1 MKKLIA
7 LLIIAGGIGG
17 CSTAQNPSVDVLN
30 DAADVGDS
38 SLIDANM
45 PDLID
50 DSGRD
55 ITVDTAEDAV
65 ADVIDAGDAVD
76 PDITETGD
84 TCDVPDLPPY
94 EEPAAHVLFS
104 LLTKQAESPF
114 PSNHYTAADGSLLI
128 DGNGHNNSLLYLLE
142 LDVPS
147 YTTDA
152 ARMKGFA
159 LYSSLAFMTSVPVD
173 PAGVPADG
181 VASLAEESAVKL
193 YQIEGEQLIAQQ
205 IKCTFKTYNDNKIF
219 HMTVCRPLYTFK
231 PDTSYLFVMTDAL
244 KDTTQAAFG
253 RSKGFMQALEL
264 ARIDGNPSQELL
276 DNMKK
281 TGKATAAALGMLD
294 FADHVIAASVFTT
307 GHPNIEMEDV
317 MAMFREGEPVPEVT
331 YELDQDDAG
340 NDKIYTGSNF
350 PRCSMSNSDM
360 AWGIHGIFHAPE
372 FRNAENV
379 FERGEDGKFKT
390 FPGEDIP
397 FYLMVPTGDGP
408 FPIVIA
414 QHGLSSDEGAMCHFG
429 RMLVK
434 EDIAVLRFLWP
445 AHGGVNQRGN
455 GSSDFLTILNPS
467 VIGANFMQAATEIGS
482 AVILLDQIN
491 SDMDFLPTGA
501 ADGLPDMDTSR
512 IGYVGTSLG
521 SIIGLLYL
529 PFSDRINIFL
539 SNVGGLGMSHLVEQF
554 VDIYFGGLF
563 IGKAITNLADH
574 IVAAGDGISNVEKIL
589 TNPVEWASGPKYV
602 LAQEVIGDG
611 TVANTS
617 TEIMAR
623 NMGLKLI
630 NPVAVPIE
638 GIDGVE
644 PSTVTSGLYQIVNS
658 DHSAFTNGPGNP
670 ITDATHSQALHY
682 IKTGLATGVP
692 EILVY
697 DPEDE

>member
-1 MKKLIA
+1 MKKLTA
-7 LLIIAGGIGG
+7 LLILVIGICG
-17 CSTAQNPSVDVLN
+17 CSTAQNTPVDVLN
-30 DAADVGDS
+30 DAADAGDS
-38 SLIDANM
+38 GQIDTNVT
-45 PDLID
+45 DSID

-55 ITVDTAEDAV
+55 VAADTTDDAMVDV
-65 ADVIDAGDAVD
+65 ADAGDTVD
-76 PDITETGD
+76 PDVIEVGD
-84 TCDVPDLPPY
+84 ASDVPDLPPY
-94 EEPAAHVLFS
+94 EEPASHVLFN
-104 LLTKQAESPF
+104 LLGSQAESPF

-147 YTTDA
+147 YTVDA

-159 LYSSLAFMTSVPVD
+159 LYSSLAFMTSVALD
-173 PAGVPADG
+173 PTTVPADG
-181 VASLAEESAVKL
+181 AASLGENSAVKL
-193 YQIEGEQLIAQQ
+193 YRIDGEQLIAEQ

-231 PDTSYLFVMTDAL
+231 PDTSYLFVMTDGL
-244 KDTTQAAFG
+244 KDTTQAALG
-253 RSKGFMQALEL
+253 RSEGFMQALGL
-264 ARIDGNPSQELL
+264 ARIDGTPSQERI
-276 DNMKK
+276 DNMRK
-281 TGKATAAALGMLD
+281 TGEATAAAFGKLSD
-294 FADHVIAASVFTT
+294 ANHVIAATVFTT

-317 MAMFREGEPVPEVT
+317 MSIFKAGEPVPEVT
-331 YELDQDDAG
+331 YEVDEDEAG
-340 NDKIYTGSNF
+340 NDKIYAGNNF
-350 PRCSMSNSDM
+350 PGCPASNEDM

-372 FRNAENV
+372 FRNAEKV

-390 FPGEDIP
+390 FPGQDIP
-397 FYLMVPTGDGP
+397 FHLMVPTGEGP

-414 QHGLSSDEGAMCHFG
+414 QHGLSSDEGAMCHVA
-429 RMLVK
+429 RALLK
-434 EDIAVLRFLWP
+434 DDIAVLRFLWP
-445 AHGGVNQRGN
+445 AHGGVKQRGN
-455 GSSDFLTILNPS
+455 GTSDFLTILNPS

-491 SDMDFLPTGA
+491 ADMEFLPLGA

-529 PFSDRINIFL
+529 PFSDRINIFV
-539 SNVGGLGMSHLVEQF
+539 SNVGGQGMSHLVEQF

-589 TNPVEWASGPKYV
+589 ANPVEWASGPKYV

-611 TVANTS
+611 TIANAS
-617 TEIMAR
+617 TEVMAR

-638 GIDGVE
+638 GIEGVD
-644 PSTVTSGLYQIVNS
+644 PATVTSGMYQIVGS
-658 DHSAFTNGPGNP
+658 EHSAFTNAPGNP
-670 ITDATHSQALHY
+670 ITNATHSQAFHY

-692 EILVY
+692 EILVF